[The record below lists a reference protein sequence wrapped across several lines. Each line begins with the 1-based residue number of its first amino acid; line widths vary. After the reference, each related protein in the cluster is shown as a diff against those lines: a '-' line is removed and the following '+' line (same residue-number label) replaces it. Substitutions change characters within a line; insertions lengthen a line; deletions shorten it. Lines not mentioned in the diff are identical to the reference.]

1 MSSVLLR
8 PEKMIVKFRHI
19 VFALL
24 ILLAACQK
32 DESLISGKITG
43 RISVLN
49 QAYEPQTDRS
59 DIIVSLF
66 NEADQIGST
75 ITDAEGNYLFENIPY
90 GKYKIDL
97 HNDKYVQGWNNS
109 YIYHVGGYSPTFEN
123 YSVYEIPVYQL
134 SLDSVGFFKP
144 EYELIIHL
152 KVDGDTVTS
161 EQAFYYQFIAFA
173 GNTPEVSSTSY
184 ISKGKGYLADWDMV
198 NLSLFTKVAVY
209 GRLNSYNFDF
219 NLEQL
224 KQGKIYIRLYPLANG
239 QGYFLSQYSPRA
251 LGKPSNVIS
260 FVWKDL
266 VGSN

>member
-8 PEKMIVKFRHI
+8 PETMIVKFRHI

-24 ILLAACQK
+24 ILLPACQK

-49 QAYEPQTDRS
+49 QAYESQTDRS
-59 DIIVSLF
+59 GITVSLF

-75 ITDAEGNYLFENIPY
+75 ITDADGNYLFENIPY

-97 HNDKYVQGWNNS
+97 HKDKYVQGWNNS

-123 YSVYEIPVYQL
+123 YSVYEIPAYQL
-134 SLDSVGFFKP
+134 SLDSVGFYKP
-144 EYELIIHL
+144 DYELIIHL

-161 EQAFYYQFIAFA
+161 EEAFYNKFIAFA
-173 GNTPEVSSTSY
+173 GNTPEVSSTNY
-184 ISKGKGYLADWDMV
+184 ISKGKGYLADWDLV
-198 NLSLFTKVAVY
+198 NLSLFTRVAVY
-209 GRLNSYNFDF
+209 GRLYVYNFDD

-224 KQGKIYIRLYPLANG
+224 KEGKIYIRLYPLANG
-239 QGYFLSQYSPRA
+239 QGYFISQYSPKA

-260 FVWKDL
+260 FVWNDL
-266 VGSN
+266 VGRW